1 MGIGN
6 RGTHLQTHDF
16 SHSGKSFIQIF
27 ANRTK
32 CVVGGPGVWEWDYQD
47 ALKILEEADIYYL
60 ERTHSRTLDQT
71 ALIQKEAQEPD

>member
-1 MGIGN
+1 M
-6 RGTHLQTHDF
+6 
-16 SHSGKSFIQIF
+16 
-27 ANRTK
+27 
-32 CVVGGPGVWEWDYQD
+32 WEWDYQD